1 VGSNKR
7 VLIIGGY
14 GTFGLLLARE
24 LLWSTR
30 LSVVLGGRN
39 PNRLRSAVARLRSP
53 ERTTWVRVDLNQ
65 PASIAKASGAAHAV
79 VCAAGPFQLLSPTI
93 VGRVVETGA
102 HWLDLS
108 DDPKWIR
115 EVETNNILQERARAS
130 GLVVVPGL
138 STTPRVSSALIDLC
152 RQHLPQATD
161 AKVILFVGNRNTKGT
176 AALRSALASRFGAG
190 ETVDVL
196 KFGRRIGF
204 ELPSA
209 DAAVLAESS
218 RLRIRFLVAPE
229 WTLGVQLLRAARR
242 GRVHGERAARI
253 LSWLSKPAGAFGTSL
268 GAIHV
273 TLEEKGTTLSAAVI
287 GDQRLAILPCAL
299 MLEAMFADDHDGDLS
314 TGDRAR
320 HFLRDPSLFLTRLA
334 NCGMEIVGP
343 ASFP

>member
-1 VGSNKR
+1 MGSNKR

-39 PNRLRSAVARLRSP
+39 PNRLRSAVARLRSS
-53 ERTTWVRVDLNQ
+53 ERTTWVHVDLNQ
-65 PASIAKASGAAHAV
+65 PASIAKAIGDADAV

-115 EVETNNILQERARAS
+115 DVETDNILQERAHAS

-152 RQHLPQATD
+152 RRHLPQATD

-176 AALRSALASRFGAG
+176 AALRSALASRFGPG

-196 KFGRRIGF
+196 KFGRRVGF

-209 DAAVLAESS
+209 DAALLAESS
-218 RLRIRFLVAPE
+218 GLRIRFLVAPE
-229 WTLGVQLLRAARR
+229 WTLGVQLLRAATR
-242 GRVHGERAARI
+242 GGVHGEKAARI

-273 TLEEKGTTLSAAVI
+273 TLKEKSTTLSAAVI
-287 GDQRLAILPCAL
+287 GDQRLAILPCRV

-320 HFLRDPSLFLTRLA
+320 HFLRDSSLFLTRLA

-343 ASFP
+343 VSFP